1 MTRQLDSTGLKRLHR
16 AWRRRPAQPLG
27 LVLDHVQSPYNVG
40 AILRTA
46 AAFNVDHLWLVGDT
60 AAPTDAKAS
69 KLALGTQR
77 YVDWT
82 WHDTAPEALASA
94 REDGFRIVG
103 VELTDDAVPLDRVT
117 VDGPVALV
125 LGHEDRGLSPAA
137 LAACDQVGFIPQ
149 LGKVGSLNVA
159 TAAAIAVY
167 EVRRRGWAANALG
180 DGEPTG
186 LPSDR

>member
-1 MTRQLDSTGLKRLHR
+1 VTRQLDSTGLKRLHR
-16 AWRRRPAQPLG
+16 AWRRRPAEPLG

-46 AAFNVDHLWLVGDT
+46 AAFNLDHLWLVGDT
-60 AAPTDAKAS
+60 ASPTDAKAS

-77 YVDWT
+77 YVEWT
-82 WHDTAPEALASA
+82 WHDTAPAAVAAA
-94 REDGFRIVG
+94 REDRHRIVG

-137 LAACDQVGFIPQ
+137 LAACDEVGFIPQ

-167 EVRRRGWAANALG
+167 EVRRRSWAANGLG
-180 DGEPTG
+180 GRGGTG
-186 LPSDR
+186 LPSGR